1 VDAIIGAAFKGAH
14 MRIVGP
20 TAILLL
26 ALAGPADAGGEW
38 RGDAATGYGDSG
50 PSFYARGCYWRRA
63 VRYCSSYCYQE
74 INGNRY
80 CNQRESEAV
89 PQGDP
94 YRAERPTV
102 EDVYRAPRGYR

>member
-1 VDAIIGAAFKGAH
+1 MRIIGW
-14 MRIVGP
+14 

-26 ALAGPADAGGEW
+26 ALAGRAYAGGEW
-38 RGDAATGYGDSG
+38 YGDATTGYSDG
-50 PSFYARGCYWRRA
+50 PAYYAKGCYWRRG

-80 CNQRESEAV
+80 CNRRESEAV

>member
-1 VDAIIGAAFKGAH
+1 MRIIGW
-14 MRIVGP
+14 
-20 TAILLL
+20 TALLLL
-26 ALAGPADAGGEW
+26 ALAGAAHAGGDW
-38 RGDAATGYGDSG
+38 HGDVNAGFSDG
-50 PSFYARGCYWRRA
+50 PTSYAKGCYWRRG

-89 PQGDP
+89 PQGNP